1 MGMEAFKHR
10 MDPRSVVMAGED
22 PAGYE
27 ALATDCYLEFAPDGP
42 HERWLV
48 DDLIHDVWIR
58 RRVHR
63 YRAELLRS
71 THPNAIDAIDEATK
85 HLAMLE
91 RSYARALKQLRA
103 IQRKRQPKRSKTS
116 KRGELASI
124 SYQSPTPQ
132 PRRIPAKTTATGE
145 WIN

>member
-1 MGMEAFKHR
+1 M
-10 MDPRSVVMAGED
+10 VITGED
-22 PAGYE
+22 PVEYE
-27 ALATDCYLEFAPDGP
+27 GLATDYYLQFAPDGP

-48 DDLIHDVWIR
+48 DDLIHDAWIR

-63 YRAELLRS
+63 YRAELLHS
-71 THPNAIDAIDEATK
+71 THPNAMYAIDEATK

-91 RSYARALKQLRA
+91 RSCARALKQLRA

-124 SYQSPTPQ
+124 SPQPPAPQ
-132 PRRIPAKTTATGE
+132 PRRIPAKTTANGE
-145 WIN
+145 WVN